1 MPEISRFYGIVIQMY
16 GEDHPPPHFHA
27 RYGSQAAMIG
37 INPIGVRHGTLERRA
52 LSMVLE
58 WPPSIKKSCLQI
70 GNYWKPMK
78 CRLRFFHWTTRS
90 DDGP

>member
-37 INPIGVRHGTLERRA
+37 INPIGVLHGTLERRA

-58 WPPSIKKSCLQI
+58 WAALHQEELLT
-70 GNYWKPMK
+70 NWKLLEADRMLAKITP
-78 CRLRFFHWTTRS
+78 L
-90 DDGP
+90 DD